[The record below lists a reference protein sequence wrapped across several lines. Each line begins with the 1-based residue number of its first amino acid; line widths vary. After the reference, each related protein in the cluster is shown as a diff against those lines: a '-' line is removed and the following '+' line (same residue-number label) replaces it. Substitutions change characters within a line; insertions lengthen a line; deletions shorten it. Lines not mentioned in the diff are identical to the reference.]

1 MNLGHAEA
9 LERDYDVASME
20 RRCHQV
26 MEAAYRLGVRYFD
39 AARSYGRAEEF
50 VAHWPRHEE
59 VTIGSKWGYVYT
71 AGWRVDAEKHEVKDH
86 SLANL
91 ERQLGW
97 ASARTRWRWPSSSGS
112 RSPAWC

>member
-1 MNLGHAEA
+1 
-9 LERDYDVASME
+9 

-91 ERQLGW
+91 ERQLGESR
-97 ASARTRWRWPSSSGS
+97 ALLGDGLDLYQIHSATLDSGVLDDAAVIA
-112 RSPAWC
+112 RLRRLKDE